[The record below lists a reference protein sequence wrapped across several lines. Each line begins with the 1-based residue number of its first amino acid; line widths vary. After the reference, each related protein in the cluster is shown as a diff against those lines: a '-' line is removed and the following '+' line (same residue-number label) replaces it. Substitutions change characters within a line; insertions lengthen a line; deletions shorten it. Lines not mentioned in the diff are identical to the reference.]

1 MSERERWIVY
11 PLLFLSLGVALR
23 DELFDQTWSR
33 HVVCEQL
40 TLIDGESSP
49 LAPPQMIGSLGRP
62 GSQMVRAGGQLNVD
76 GVRAGTV
83 IADQY
88 TSGRAKVVPQ
98 PTIMD
103 FLRRLQQAAQSK
115 AAEQSAASAA
125 KNQETEGPEE
135 AASSADK
142 AESQGR

>member
-49 LAPPQMIGSLGRP
+49 LAPPQMIGS
-62 GSQMVRAGGQLNVD
+62 QMVRAGGQLNVD
-76 GVRAGTV
+76 VVRAGTV

>member
-11 PLLFLSLGVALR
+11 PLLFLALGVALR

-33 HVVCEQL
+33 QVVCEQL

-62 GSQMVRAGGQLNVD
+62 SPQTVRAGGQLSVD
-76 GVRAGTV
+76 VVRAGTV

-88 TSGRAKVVPQ
+88 TYGRAQVIPQ

-103 FLRRLQQAAQSK
+103 FLRRLQQTAQSK
-115 AAEQSAASAA
+115 AAEQSAAAAA
-125 KNQETEGPEE
+125 KENEDRDAEQAGSE
-135 AASSADK
+135 AAE

>member
-49 LAPPQMIGSLGRP
+49 LAPLQMIGSLGRP
-62 GSQMVRAGGQLNVD
+62 GSQVGPGGQLNVD
-76 GVRAGTV
+76 VVRAGTV
-83 IADQY
+83 IADRY
-88 TSGRAKVVPQ
+88 TYGRAKVASQ

-103 FLRRLQQAAQSK
+103 FLRRLQQTAQSK
-115 AAEQSAASAA
+115 AAEQAAAAAA
-125 KNQETEGPEE
+125 KKKETPDPAEPGSE
-135 AASSADK
+135 ADAV
-142 AESQGR
+142 ESQGR

>member
-11 PLLFLSLGVALR
+11 PLLFLALGVALR

-62 GSQMVRAGGQLNVD
+62 SPQAVRAGGQLNIDV
-76 GVRAGTV
+76 VRAGTV

-88 TSGRAKVVPQ
+88 TYGRTQVIPQ

-103 FLRRLQQAAQSK
+103 FLRRLQQTARSK
-115 AAEQSAASAA
+115 ATEQSAAAAA
-125 KNQETEGPEE
+125 KKNTDRDPEKAGSETTE
-135 AASSADK
+135 
-142 AESQGR
+142 AESPGR